1 MSLNTLSNMFVQIYL
16 VVIYLF
22 GLIVMTMKYQ
32 KEGELEV
39 GDLLLLIS
47 SPFSMVSV
55 LLIRLVSPF
64 VDIDQV
70 ILRK

>member
-1 MSLNTLSNMFVQIYL
+1 MFLHIYL

-22 GLIVMTMKYQ
+22 GLMVITMKYH
-32 KEGELEV
+32 KEGELV
-39 GDLLLLIS
+39 AGDLLLLLS

-64 VDIDQV
+64 VNIDQV

>member
-1 MSLNTLSNMFVQIYL
+1 MFVHLYL

>member
-1 MSLNTLSNMFVQIYL
+1 MFVHLYL

-39 GDLLLLIS
+39 GDLLLFIS

>member
-1 MSLNTLSNMFVQIYL
+1 MFLHIYL

-32 KEGELEV
+32 KEGQLEV

>member
-1 MSLNTLSNMFVQIYL
+1 MFLHIYL

-22 GLIVMTMKYQ
+22 GLIVITMKYH
-32 KEGELEV
+32 KEGELV
-39 GDLLLLIS
+39 TGDLLLLLS

>member
-1 MSLNTLSNMFVQIYL
+1 MFVQIYL

-22 GLIVMTMKYQ
+22 GLIVITMKYQ
-32 KEGELEV
+32 KEGDLEV
-39 GDLLLLIS
+39 GDLLLLLS